1 MQGRFTIPTR
11 IYLEPSERERLL
23 ALLRREGRTLDDL
36 VTALVQAH
44 LAHVPE
50 PAEPSS
56 EHQERAVGETMVGEL
71 HQRRTELRR
80 LRFKLHDPHN
90 EPPHWLRTMVSE
102 LEAEIA
108 RLEVLQ
114 DRWT

>member
-11 IYLEPSERERLL
+11 IYLEPVERERLL
-23 ALLRREGRTLDDL
+23 ALLQREGRTLDDL
-36 VTALVQAH
+36 VTALVTAH

-50 PAEPSS
+50 PSS
-56 EHQERAVGETMVGEL
+56 EQQERVVGATVVGEL

-114 DRWT
+114 DRCT